1 MKKLVA
7 LVVVALS
14 CGAWAADSY
23 LYWMVAESVML
34 RDGDS
39 FNGYNSA
46 KIGYLNGSG
55 SMTYLNLYGE
65 GESGDYINLKD
76 NFATPGYESFAKIL
90 GSGST
95 FYIELFN
102 DNRVVARSDAL
113 NYSALESYIT
123 SSMLQTPR
131 EPWTSAG
138 TTFTSNV
145 PEPSSA
151 LLMLLGCAG
160 LALKR
165 KKQAKA

>member
-23 LYWMVAESVML
+23 LYWMVETSVTC
-34 RDGDS
+34 DNES

-46 KIGYLNGSG
+46 KIGYLNDSG

-65 GESGDYINLKD
+65 GESGDFIGIGQS
-76 NFATPGYESFAKIL
+76 ATPGYESFAKIP

-95 FYIELFN
+95 FFIELFN
-102 DNRVVARSDAL
+102 DSRLVAQSEAL
-113 NYSALESYIT
+113 SYSALESYIT

-138 TTFTSNV
+138 TKFTSNV

>member
-23 LYWMVAESVML
+23 LYWMVEESVMT
-34 RDGDS
+34 RDGES

-46 KIGYLNGSG
+46 KIGYLNDSG

-65 GESGDYINLKD
+65 GESGDFIGIGQSAK
-76 NFATPGYESFAKIL
+76 PGYESFANIL

-102 DNRVVARSDAL
+102 DNMFVAGSDAL
-113 NYSALESYIT
+113 SYSALESYIT

>member
-23 LYWMVAESVML
+23 LYWMVEKSVE
-34 RDGDS
+34 RDGKAFS
-39 FNGYNSA
+39 GYNSA
-46 KIGYLNGSG
+46 KIGYLNDSG

-65 GESGDYINLKD
+65 GASGDFIGIGKS
-76 NFATPGYESFAKIL
+76 ATPGYESFANIL

-102 DNRVVARSDAL
+102 DNRVVARSEEL
-113 NYSALESYIT
+113 SYSALESYTT